1 MKAMSHTLYLTVAA
15 IVILVTAVVIL
26 AIFLNVIPM
35 ATGLTE
41 ATSICQT
48 EATMSCAAY
57 GRMPPT
63 WNIQNR
69 EVKEGET
76 TSKMSCSQILERAN
90 IICTGCEEKN
100 FKCEP
105 RG

>member
-1 MKAMSHTLYLTVAA
+1 MKAMTHTLYLVVAA
-15 IVILVTAVVIL
+15 IVMLITAVVVL
-26 AIFLNVIPM
+26 VIFQLGVQP
-35 ATGLTE
+35 AVGLTG
-41 ATSICQT
+41 ASSICQT

-57 GRMPPT
+57 GKMPPT

-69 EVKEGET
+69 KVVDKDGVT
-76 TSKMSCSQILERAN
+76 RDMSCAQIMEDMD
-90 IICTGCEEKN
+90 CSGCEEKN